1 LRLSNEP
8 ERGQASITEEES
20 VIIGRVVSVNVPR
33 CELRIASE
41 TSHPERFRLLSQ
53 LRLKTKQEQNLVL
66 PVKSVRVTKKQAII
80 TINGKDAD
88 TIAATRGADVVVPRS
103 ERFQLPPNE
112 YYIDD
117 IVGLVVKD
125 TGGRDIGRIK
135 EVWHTPANDIY
146 QVLDEDG
153 KETLLPAIEEII
165 IDIDVERGELTAD
178 ISLLE

>member
-20 VIIGRVVSVNVPR
+20 VVIGRVVSVNVPR
-33 CELRIASE
+33 REVRIASE

-53 LRLKTKQEQNLVL
+53 LRLNTKQKRTLVL
-66 PVKSVRVTKKQAII
+66 PVASVRVMKKQAIV
-80 TINGKDAD
+80 TIDSKDAD
-88 TIAATRGADVVVPRS
+88 MIAAARGANVVVARS

-117 IVGLVVKD
+117 IVGLLVRD
-125 TGGRDIGRIK
+125 IGGRDIGRIK
-135 EVWHTPANDIY
+135 EIWHTPANDIY

-165 IDIDVERGELTAD
+165 IDVDVERGVLTAD
-178 ISLLE
+178 ISPLE